1 MGKEVLRTEEKR
13 EILKMDNLEIEYEN
27 SNHLEP
33 ELTWENSATFIY
45 DAVMEGKLNREDF
58 IKYFI
63 LSGQEFCEP
72 RNTRIFAKAL
82 AAFFKRDYTD
92 LKSEEK
98 PAVLVIV
105 DNKKYLVSHNDKEIT
120 INEAQDF
127 KDIPDNSFIITH
139 EDETDGKIAAWER
152 GEKFIERI
160 K

>member
-1 MGKEVLRTEEKR
+1 
-13 EILKMDNLEIEYEN
+13 MDNLEFEYEN

-72 RNTRIFAKAL
+72 RHIRIFAKAL

-92 LKSEEK
+92 LSSEEK

-105 DNKKYLVSHNDKEIT
+105 DNKRYLVSHNNKEIT
-120 INEAQDF
+120 INEAQDL
-127 KDIPDNSFIITH
+127 KELPDNSFIITH
-139 EDETDGKIAAWER
+139 ETETDGKIAAWEK
-152 GEKFIERI
+152 GEKFIQVI